1 MGVKKKPTLK
11 ILFRQ
16 FAISLIVMLVAA
28 IIVPSGLEGLAVNAG
43 LATRANLSE
52 LQVKEIIPT
61 LTIAPDITK
70 VVIPQGCGY
79 LILDKN
85 FNELYSNMDDD
96 EKEIALLYAKGE
108 YIEYATG
115 RQFAL
120 LRFKVL
126 YWFSIYSVM
135 ATGIFSIS

>member
-43 LATRANLSE
+43 LATRANLME

-61 LTIAPDITK
+61 LTIAPDITM

-85 FNELYSNMDDD
+85 FNGFTAIWTMMKKKLPCCTQRENILNMLRGGSLH
-96 EKEIALLYAKGE
+96 LLSGK
-108 YIEYATG
+108 TN
-115 RQFAL
+115 FA
-120 LRFKVL
+120 F
-126 YWFSIYSVM
+126 
-135 ATGIFSIS
+135 

>member
-1 MGVKKKPTLK
+1 
-11 ILFRQ
+11 
-16 FAISLIVMLVAA
+16 ML
-28 IIVPSGLEGLAVNAG
+28 L
-43 LATRANLSE
+43 RADYSDPMPSE

-120 LRFKVL
+120 VVRENEFCVLRYSHYTGGKIKVIEL
-126 YWFSIYSVM
+126 SV
-135 ATGIFSIS
+135 

>member
-1 MGVKKKPTLK
+1 MGRRKLG
-11 ILFRQ
+11 F
-16 FAISLIVMLVAA
+16 
-28 IIVPSGLEGLAVNAG
+28 GGLASTAAVR
-43 LATRANLSE
+43 TRGDFG
-52 LQVKEIIPT
+52 IIPS
-61 LTIAPDITK
+61 P
-70 VVIPQGCGY
+70 

-120 LRFKVL
+120 VVRENEFCVLRYGRSKPQFKVTL
-126 YWFSIYSVM
+126 WYGSIYYKFDYG
-135 ATGIFSIS
+135 TT

>member
-1 MGVKKKPTLK
+1 
-11 ILFRQ
+11 
-16 FAISLIVMLVAA
+16 MLVVA
-28 IIVPSGLEGLAVNAG
+28 IVPFGLEGSVVNAG

-85 FNELYSNMDDD
+85 FNELLQQY
-96 EKEIALLYAKGE
+96 
-108 YIEYATG
+108 G
-115 RQFAL
+115 R
-120 LRFKVL
+120 
-126 YWFSIYSVM
+126 
-135 ATGIFSIS
+135 

>member
-1 MGVKKKPTLK
+1 MK
-11 ILFRQ
+11 
-16 FAISLIVMLVAA
+16 
-28 IIVPSGLEGLAVNAG
+28 
-43 LATRANLSE
+43 

-85 FNELYSNMDDD
+85 FNELYSNMGRD

-115 RQFAL
+115 REFAL
-120 LRFKVL
+120 LSGKTNFAFKVL
-126 YWFSIYSVM
+126 Y
-135 ATGIFSIS
+135 